1 MPITP
6 ATSCCKLQVAC
17 KVWRWPTSW
26 RSLLPCSTCPLTSL
40 PLQNSNVGGYN
51 SRGFVEV
58 LAASQTTTTKEWFQG
73 TADAVR
79 QYMWLFDEACRDG
92 VEDFLIL
99 SGAPAVT
106 LSACTALL
114 PWVSRVQRRADASL
128 PASWSCL
135 AAVSFVAGAQGMCAA
150 CVRALQWRSK
160 LSSCFLARVVLP
172 AVAVA
177 ANLLL
182 PFLPCH
188 TVPPAGDHLYRMD
201 YREFVEAH
209 RAAGADITVAALP
222 CAEREATAFGLMK
235 IDDGGRIVEF
245 AEKPSGDALKAM
257 QVDTTILGLD
267 AET

>member
-1 MPITP
+1 MQGLALANFLAFP
-6 ATSCCKLQVAC
+6 A
-17 KVWRWPTSW
+17 
-26 RSLLPCSTCPLTSL
+26 SLTCPLTSL

-99 SGAPAVT
+99 SGVPAVT
-106 LSACTALL
+106 LSACKALL
-114 PWVSRVQRRADASL
+114 LWVNRVQRRADASL
-128 PASWSCL
+128 
-135 AAVSFVAGAQGMCAA
+135 AGQLELFGSRVVCGWGTRD
-150 CVRALQWRSK
+150 VRRLHALQCRNNS
-160 LSSCFLARVVLP
+160 SSCFLARVVLP

-182 PFLPCH
+182 PFLPYL